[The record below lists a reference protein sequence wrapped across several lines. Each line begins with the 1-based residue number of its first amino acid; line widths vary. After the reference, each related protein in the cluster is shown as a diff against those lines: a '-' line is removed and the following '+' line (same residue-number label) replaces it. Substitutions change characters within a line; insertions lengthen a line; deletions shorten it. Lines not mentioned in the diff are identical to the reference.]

1 MIAYYIIHS
10 PGPLGLV
17 INLVIYLIIAI
28 ILFMVI
34 RIAAAEFGVSQ
45 RIVQLLGLLIFL
57 VLILTLFVGCA
68 TNTADPVKNAHN
80 AGLNAAGKAALG
92 EAGKVL
98 GRAAVSALFSVA
110 QTELTG
116 GKADFGQAA
125 AQGLWSQAQTGI
137 TETTIFNI
145 TTAFSAGKATQTAF
159 ESAAAASVAIDG
171 GKDPAKVA
179 SAIASVISTASGA
192 PPAK

>member
-1 MIAYYIIHS
+1 MKLLLLPCLLAC
-10 PGPLGLV
+10 LLV
-17 INLVIYLIIAI
+17 
-28 ILFMVI
+28 
-34 RIAAAEFGVSQ
+34 
-45 RIVQLLGLLIFL
+45 
-57 VLILTLFVGCA
+57 TGCA

-80 AGLNAAGKAALG
+80 AGLNSAGKAALG

-110 QTELTG
+110 QSELTG
-116 GKADFGQAA
+116 SKADFGQAA

-137 TETTIFNI
+137 TSDTIFRV
-145 TTAFSAGKATQTAF
+145 TSAFSAGKAKQTAA
-159 ESAAAASVAIDG
+159 EAAAAASAAIDG
-171 GKDPAKVA
+171 GILPTSVA